1 MLINVM
7 LIKKTCSKYRKLKKN
22 PVRYHA
28 FSKRQLFLLFVV
40 DAAMKIKRYLKKEN
54 QLRY

>member
-1 MLINVM
+1 M
-7 LIKKTCSKYRKLKKN
+7 LIKKTCSKYRKLKKK